1 MRALVRGAKARGLE
15 VLVHVQCTHMGEG
28 TDEIPDSH
36 SIRGIDVF
44 SYYQIGPDGTLETNP
59 HAPGT
64 TVLDPC
70 SEATRRLIVDA
81 LRKWR
86 TFFGVD
92 GFVLDTGGGIQRGP
106 DGRSVLLEAIANDPA
121 LGGGG
126 DRAAARSALARGGAG
141 EVTASPTLAA
151 AAANATAPGNED
163 RKDAG
168 CRVYLTP
175 GEFEIGRMQN
185 WGVIGER
192 VTPAYARDVT
202 RFLAGSRARWAG
214 SRRACAGARI

>member
-1 MRALVRGAKARGLE
+1 MSLFAPDPALAAPRDRSGTAASQMRALGRGAKARGLE

-44 SYYQIGPDGTLETNP
+44 SYYQIGPEGTLETNP

-121 LGGGG
+121 LGGGRRSSG
-126 DRAAARSALARGGAG
+126 GAGSALARGGAG

-175 GEFEIGRMQN
+175 GS
-185 WGVIGER
+185 
-192 VTPAYARDVT
+192 
-202 RFLAGSRARWAG
+202 SRSGGCRT
-214 SRRACAGARI
+214 GA